1 MNTNSS
7 MRNAECG
14 IRDGWRASRTLL
26 AATLLAFIL
35 HHSSFILS
43 AFPPALPHTIYGM
56 ARDEY
61 GNPLRTNA
69 LIVLT
74 TASGATVTA
83 QVDPED
89 EPGVNY
95 RLVVPL
101 DAGVKSDAY
110 KAGAL
115 QGTVAFRLRVII
127 NNATFLPLEMTGDY
141 SLLGQPGKQ
150 TRIDLTLGE
159 DTNGNGLPDAWERA
173 MIAARG
179 WNVSLTNLT
188 ASSSLGG
195 NGVTLLQEYVAG
207 TYGFEDG
214 NGLNLAIARVEA
226 GTPVLEFLAVRG
238 RSYTIVGST
247 NLKTWA
253 PVPFRPLL
261 PDADPDPVSSYL
273 SPDVRLLQVAVP
285 APATGAVPL
294 FYKLQI
300 Q

>member
-1 MNTNSS
+1 MKTHSLPAGWL
-7 MRNAECG
+7 RCG
-14 IRDGWRASRTLL
+14 FA
-26 AATLLAFIL
+26 AFIL
-35 HHSSFILS
+35 CAATVAS

-69 LIVLT
+69 VIVLT
-74 TASGATVTA
+74 TSAGLSVSVR
-83 QVDPED
+83 VDPEL

-101 DAGVKSDAY
+101 DSGVKSDAY
-110 KAGAL
+110 KTGAL
-115 QGTVAFRLRVII
+115 QTSVPFRIRVTI

-179 WNVSLTNLT
+179 WNVSLAGLNGN
-188 ASSSLGG
+188 SSPGG

-238 RSYTIVGST
+238 RNYTIVGSSD
-247 NLKTWA
+247 LKLWPHTA
-253 PVPFRPLL
+253 STQGKPERS
-261 PDADPDPVSSYL
+261 A
-273 SPDVRLLQVAVP
+273 
-285 APATGAVPL
+285 
-294 FYKLQI
+294 
-300 Q
+300 

>member
-1 MNTNSS
+1 
-7 MRNAECG
+7 MRNRRSA
-14 IRDGWRASRTLL
+14 LL
-26 AATLLAFIL
+26 TAVLFAFSFQLSTCIL
-35 HHSSFILS
+35 P

-61 GNPLRTNA
+61 GNPLGTNA
-69 LIVLT
+69 TIVLT
-74 TASGATVTA
+74 TSAGLSVSTRVN
-83 QVDPED
+83 PEL

-101 DAGVKSDAY
+101 DSGVRSDVY
-110 KAGAL
+110 KTGAL
-115 QGTVAFRLRVII
+115 QGTVPFRIRVTI

-141 SLLGQPGKQ
+141 SLLGQPGKR

-179 WNVSLTNLT
+179 WNGSLTNLT
-188 ASSSLGG
+188 ANSSFGT

-238 RSYTIVGST
+238 RSYAIVGST
-247 NLKTWA
+247 DLKTWV
-253 PVPFRPLL
+253 PVAFRPLL
-261 PDADPDPVSSYL
+261 PGADPVSNYL
-273 SPDVRLLQVAVP
+273 STEVRLLQVAVP
-285 APATGAVPL
+285 APSTGAVPL

>member
-1 MNTNSS
+1 MNILMPSQRWLRPGLT
-7 MRNAECG
+7 AL
-14 IRDGWRASRTLL
+14 ALV
-26 AATLLAFIL
+26 AATVVQ
-35 HHSSFILS
+35 

-69 LIVLT
+69 TIVLT
-74 TASGATVTA
+74 TSSGISVSAI
-83 QVDPED
+83 VDPED
-89 EPGVNY
+89 EAGVNY

-101 DAGVKSDAY
+101 DSGVKSDAY
-110 KAGAL
+110 KSGAL
-115 QGTVAFRLRVII
+115 QATVPFRIRVII
-127 NNATFLPLEMTGDY
+127 NNATFLPLEMAGDY
-141 SLLGQPGKQ
+141 SLLGQPGKK

-173 MIAARG
+173 MLAARG
-179 WNVSLTNLT
+179 WTNNL
-188 ASSSLGG
+188 ADLKANSSPGG

-207 TYGFEDG
+207 TYGFEDA

-238 RSYTIVGST
+238 RNYTIVGSA
-247 NLKTWA
+247 NLKAWT

-261 PDADPDPVSSYL
+261 PDADPEPVANYL
-273 SPDVRLLQVAVP
+273 STDVRLLQVAVP